1 MSETG
6 TVIQIAGELVRLEIP
21 RSKACGGC
29 RACMP
34 LDGKD
39 SMTTYALNLCGAQ
52 VGDLVEIEP
61 GQSRQLFSSALLYG
75 IPLVVFLAL
84 IFLFSLFAPE
94 PVTVAAACG
103 GVVLSY
109 LLLHFFSRRLDQR
122 PYTHKAVRILPRG

>member
-75 IPLVVFLAL
+75 IPLVVLATLIALSRLYLCVHFPTDVLGGFLVAMV
-84 IFLFSLFAPE
+84 SG
-94 PVTVAAACG
+94 TVVYTCYQ
-103 GVVLSY
+103 Y
-109 LLLHFFSRRLDQR
+109 LERRKTQKE
-122 PYTHKAVRILPRG
+122 T